1 LQRANGSCLW
11 VLSGGALLAATR
23 LVIEVAVEAQ
33 DVGMAQV
40 RLDLNLAAQL
50 VLHRRLLQLALRA
63 GATGAAAAQPQ
74 RHAPATRRLP
84 HPAA

>member
-1 LQRANGSCLW
+1 
-11 VLSGGALLAATR
+11 
-23 LVIEVAVEAQ
+23 
-33 DVGMAQV
+33 MAQV

-63 GATGAAAAQPQ
+63 GATGAATAQPQ
-74 RHAPATRRLP
+74 RHAPAARRLP